1 MIFTPRQHSVVA
13 LLIGGIVLFSALGGL
28 AFAQFMTEEEQLK
41 LEKELANTRDRQ
53 EGRPPPAK
61 KPTSIAK
68 KTPKDAENG
77 QTAGAK
83 PNP

>member
-1 MIFTPRQHSVVA
+1 MKSLIAMLLA
-13 LLIGGIVLFSALGGL
+13 LASAHAAAVGGMADLTVY
-28 AFAQFMTEEEQLK
+28 
-41 LEKELANTRDRQ
+41 DRQ

-61 KPTSIAK
+61 KPAGIAK
-68 KTPKDAENG
+68 KSPKDAENG